1 MKSIPIN
8 TDNSPTVIL
17 ELIYRLKVKDVMSSS
32 LFTAERTTSL
42 RTIQKLMRRESITG
56 VPIVSDKRLLGL
68 VSMDDIIQALDLG
81 HIEEPAE
88 NFMSRKLIVLEDDM
102 PISFAISY
110 FDKYPYH
117 RFPVLNK
124 KKELVGMVTTRD
136 ITARLLLEINREI
149 DAIERISSHD
159 SVTGTKETRVRKFTV
174 LKHDFE
180 NAGYASTEIKKYLKS
195 KNYEPAL
202 IRKASIASYELEINL
217 VVHSDGGEMIA
228 EFTENKLVIT
238 AKDQGPGIPDIE
250 KALTE
255 GFSTANS
262 WIRTLG
268 FGAGMGLPNIRRVSD
283 DFSIA
288 SDLEKGTSVTA
299 TIHLKQ

>member
-8 TDNSPTVIL
+8 TDNPPTVIL
-17 ELIYRLKVKDVMSSS
+17 ELIYRLKVKEVMSSS
-32 LFTAERTTSL
+32 LFTAEKTTSL

-56 VPIVSDKRLLGL
+56 VPIVQGKRILGI
-68 VSMDDIIQALDLG
+68 VSMDDIIQALDHG

-88 NFMSRKLIVLEDDM
+88 NFMSRNLIVLEDDM

-110 FDKYPYH
+110 FDKYSYH

-124 KKELVGMVTTRD
+124 KQELVGMITPRD
-136 ITARLLLEINREI
+136 IASRLLLEFNREI
-149 DAIERISSHD
+149 DSIERISSHD
-159 SVTGTKETRVRKFTV
+159 SVVGIKETRVRKFTV
-174 LKHDFE
+174 RKHDFE

-195 KNYEPAL
+195 MNYESAL

-217 VVHSDGGEMIA
+217 AVHSAGGEMIA

-238 AKDQGPGIPDIE
+238 AKDSGPGIPDIE

-268 FGAGMGLPNIRRVSD
+268 FGAGMGLPNVQRVAD
-283 DFSIA
+283 DFSIT
-288 SDLEKGTSVTA
+288 SDLDTGTTVTA
-299 TIHLKQ
+299 AIYLK

>member
-17 ELIYRLKVKDVMSSS
+17 ELIYRLKIKDVMSSS

-68 VSMDDIIQALDLG
+68 VSMDDIIQALDKG
-81 HIEEPAE
+81 HIEKPAE
-88 NFMSRKLIVLEDDM
+88 KFMSRKLIVLEDDM

-117 RFPVLNK
+117 RFPILNK

-149 DAIERISSHD
+149 DAIERISIHD
-159 SVTGTKETRVRKFTV
+159 SVSGTKETRVRKFTV

-228 EFTENKLVIT
+228 EFTENRLVIT
-238 AKDQGPGIPDIE
+238 AKDHGPGIPDIG

-255 GFSTANS
+255 GYSTANS

-268 FGAGMGLPNIRRVSD
+268 FGAGMGLPNIKRVSD
-283 DFSIA
+283 DFSIS
-288 SDLEKGTSVTA
+288 SDMEKGTSVTA
-299 TIHLKQ
+299 TILFK

>member
-8 TDNSPTVIL
+8 TDNSPIVIL
-17 ELIYRLKVKDVMSSS
+17 ELIYRLKIKDVMSSS

-42 RTIQKLMRRESITG
+42 RTIQKLMRRERITG

-68 VSMDDIIQALDLG
+68 VSMDDIIQALDKG

-102 PISFAISY
+102 PISFAISN

-117 RFPVLNK
+117 RFPILNK

-228 EFTENKLVIT
+228 EFTENRLVIT
-238 AKDQGPGIPDIE
+238 AKDHGPGIPDID

-283 DFSIA
+283 DFSIS
-288 SDLEKGTSVTA
+288 SDLESGTSVTA
-299 TIHLKQ
+299 TIEFT

>member
-17 ELIYRLKVKDVMSSS
+17 ELIYRLKIKDVMSSS

-56 VPIVSDKRLLGL
+56 VPIVSNKRLLGL
-68 VSMDDIIQALDLG
+68 VSMDDIIQALDKG
-81 HIEEPAE
+81 YIEEPAE
-88 NFMSRKLIVLEDDM
+88 KFMSRKLIVLEDDM

-117 RFPVLNK
+117 RFPILNK

-149 DAIERISSHD
+149 DAIERISIHD
-159 SVTGTKETRVRKFTV
+159 SVSGTKETRVRKFTV

-228 EFTENKLVIT
+228 EFTENRLVIT
-238 AKDQGPGIPDIE
+238 AKDHGPGIPDIE

-255 GFSTANS
+255 GYSTANS

-283 DFSIA
+283 DFSIS
-288 SDLEKGTSVTA
+288 SDMEKGTSVTA
-299 TIHLKQ
+299 AIQFK